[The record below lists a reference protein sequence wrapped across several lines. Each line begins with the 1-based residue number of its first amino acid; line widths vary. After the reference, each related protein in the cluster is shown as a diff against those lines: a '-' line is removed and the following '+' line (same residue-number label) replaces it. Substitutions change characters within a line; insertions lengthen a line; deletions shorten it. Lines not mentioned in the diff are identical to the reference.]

1 MSGNLIIRDA
11 RPADEA
17 GWRKLW
23 AAYIDFY
30 QVTVTEAITAST
42 WAKALNPDNAIF
54 MRVAERQGRV
64 VGFALCLTHEGTW
77 ILGRDCYLED
87 LFVDASERGKGV
99 GRALLD
105 DLVALSKQNGWQRLY
120 WHTAET
126 NETARKLYD
135 SYVKSDGHV
144 RYRINF

>member
-1 MSGNLIIRDA
+1 MSLIIREA
-11 RPADEA
+11 RAGDEA
-17 GWRKLW
+17 GWRRLW
-23 AAYIDFY
+23 AAYVDFY
-30 QVTVTEAITAST
+30 QVDISEAVTAST
-42 WAKALNPDNAIF
+42 WSKILSPDSALF
-54 MRVAERQGRV
+54 LRVAEREGRI
-64 VGFALCLTHEGTW
+64 VGFALCLTHEGSW

-105 DLVALSKQNGWQRLY
+105 DLVALSKEHGWSRLY

-126 NETARKLYD
+126 NVTARKLYD
-135 SYVKSDGHV
+135 SYVASDGHL